1 MTQHKNVATF
11 RKRFF
16 RKLLKS
22 ICRSLH
28 LLLYI
33 YYVELVQRC
42 VFCVMG
48 GGDTDESWE
57 PPDDT
62 EMNHCID
69 YPEDA
74 DYEPEEVEICSD
86 KCRKT
91 YSWRAEKFPP
101 HATACSGDVAVPA
114 SRDAAS
120 FSCPTTVSAGSKRK
134 LQGLHGKQAT
144 HFQTE
149 FCGYGQ
155 KFLF

>member
-1 MTQHKNVATF
+1 
-11 RKRFF
+11 
-16 RKLLKS
+16 
-22 ICRSLH
+22 
-28 LLLYI
+28 
-33 YYVELVQRC
+33 
-42 VFCVMG
+42 MG

-57 PPDDT
+57 PPDDP

-86 KCRKT
+86 KGRQT
-91 YSWRAEKFPP
+91 YSWKEEKFSL
-101 HATACSGDVAVPA
+101 HATACYGAVAVPA

-144 HFQTE
+144 HFHKPSSVMPE
-149 FCGYGQ
+149 